1 MKNNHKIITLFA
13 IIGISVTFAFTQI
26 DSKTVKSSA
35 ISFTIKNLGLNVD
48 GTLSNLTVTKFDF
61 NKDSLSKS
69 IIEAAVDIS
78 TISTGISKRDEHL
91 KQEEYFNMAK
101 YPKISLKSVRFAKS
115 VKGNVIGYFK
125 LTMKGVTKEVGIPIY
140 VEEKSDGTELKG
152 EFEVNRLD
160 YGIGTSS
167 NVLSDNAKITIF
179 VKTN

>member
-1 MKNNHKIITLFA
+1 MKNSHKIITLLS
-13 IIGISVTFAFTQI
+13 IIGLFVTFAFTQI
-26 DSKTVKSSA
+26 DSKTVKSSS
-35 ISFTIKNLGLNVD
+35 ISFVIKNLGLNVD
-48 GTLSNLTVTKFDF
+48 GTLSNLTVTTFNFDE
-61 NKDSLSKS
+61 DSLSKS
-69 IIEAAVDIS
+69 VIEATVDLS
-78 TISTGISKRDEHL
+78 TISTGIAKRDDHL
-91 KQEEYFNMAK
+91 KQEEYFDMAK

-125 LTMKGVTKEVGIPIY
+125 LTMKGVSKEVGMPIY
-140 VEEKSDGTELKG
+140 VEKKIDGTEFKA